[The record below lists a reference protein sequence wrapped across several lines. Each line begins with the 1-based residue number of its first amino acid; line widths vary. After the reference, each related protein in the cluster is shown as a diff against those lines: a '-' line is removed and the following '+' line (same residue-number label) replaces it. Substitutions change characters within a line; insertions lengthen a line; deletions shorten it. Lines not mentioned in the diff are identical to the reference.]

1 MFSIWRGNVV
11 LITSGMH
18 LIIQTICIVTYIYVG
33 GISIV
38 ILAVIVLI
46 KWFQL
51 DPMVVI

>member
-11 LITSGMH
+11 LITSH